1 MYNISGV
8 NQTCVLRRSLA
19 DVVAAE
25 VDSVAIFMMNAFGC
39 GTIWKFPSEFAR
51 SQPTH
56 RDYLHALANIYL
68 LVLEGLLICSVM
80 YV

>member
-39 GTIWKFPSEFAR
+39 GTIWKFPSEFVR
-51 SQPTH
+51 SHPTCTH
-56 RDYLHALANIYL
+56 RDYTYTHLPISIYSYSK
-68 LVLEGLLICSVM
+68 G
-80 YV
+80 Y